1 MAFLFIYLFLNVIS
15 PVRGLRVHRTEFR
28 KPLNVFSAPQNSS
41 VIATVQHFLSGY
53 WILDLCLHKLSL
65 TLRLFSTGSEERKGW
80 RPPWSRV
87 RGVLGEKKIRD
98 DCGCVGVLS

>member
-1 MAFLFIYLFLNVIS
+1 M
-15 PVRGLRVHRTEFR
+15 RGLRVHRTEFR

-65 TLRLFSTGSEERKGW
+65 TLQLFSMAARRGKDGGRPGVVSEECWAKRKFAMI
-80 RPPWSRV
+80 V
-87 RGVLGEKKIRD
+87 VVL
-98 DCGCVGVLS
+98 VF